1 MNCKKSLTRFFYF
14 SLCLILALG
23 ILLTGCDLWE
33 LKPDSGVNGGNNT
46 DTENGAEAEL
56 PDIFDD
62 EEYEITDNTFS
73 VTTDAADGYTL
84 ENNICTITAA
94 GVYTCTGSLADGQII
109 VDAGDSDV
117 VEIDLKTVEIA
128 CSYGAPVLILNADKV
143 EISAKKDTKNIII
156 DKRTTCEETDETA
169 AAIYSECDLK
179 IKGNGE
185 LSVKT
190 SLNNGIHTKDDLDLK
205 NLTLYVSA
213 PNHAIKGNDSITC
226 ENATITAV
234 STGGDAL
241 KTSNSDISDKGNQRG
256 TVTVN
261 GGSLELYACCDGIDA
276 AYDVIITD
284 EANVTIYTNTYSS
297 YTTERVEKSESTMYF
312 RFPGSGMGMR
322 PGQSSFPYASYQ
334 YSVLFTLNDGSEVW
348 ENLSTS
354 ETIGSYIFYQVSLS
368 ANASAFC
375 LYAYNSSQ
383 TPQSTDSYAYRTEKK
398 NLNTSYDTFY
408 ISGISGSTLSGG
420 WTNYSTVT
428 SQGPGGFGGMGGGFG
443 QEGNPNAAEF
453 SCKGIKADNAISVES
468 CTITVSSY
476 DDALHANNDVLLENG
491 SYGQGNITISS
502 GTLMLTSKDDAIHAD
517 QDFNG
522 IGGNLTVTAAYEGI
536 ESNRMYFNG
545 LTAYVY
551 ASDDAVNAVASGNY
565 NPLIEVCSGL
575 IDLEVPSG
583 DTDTMDSNGS
593 IKISGGVVILKN
605 GQSGNSMTGGTIDCD
620 GSISVTGGI
629 VIAIGAAGNVISG
642 AKRNTSVSFSAGSYT
657 LKNADGTTV
666 AEFTLSSTHKG
677 YMIYIGTGGTY
688 TLYCDNNSVLNFSF

>member
-1 MNCKKSLTRFFYF
+1 M
-14 SLCLILALG
+14 
-23 ILLTGCDLWE
+23 
-33 LKPDSGVNGGNNT
+33 
-46 DTENGAEAEL
+46 
-56 PDIFDD
+56 
-62 EEYEITDNTFS
+62 
-73 VTTDAADGYTL
+73 
-84 ENNICTITAA
+84 
-94 GVYTCTGSLADGQII
+94 
-109 VDAGDSDV
+109 
-117 VEIDLKTVEIA
+117 
-128 CSYGAPVLILNADKV
+128 
-143 EISAKKDTKNIII
+143 
-156 DKRTTCEETDETA
+156 
-169 AAIYSECDLK
+169 
-179 IKGNGE
+179 
-185 LSVKT
+185 
-190 SLNNGIHTKDDLDLK
+190 
-205 NLTLYVSA
+205 
-213 PNHAIKGNDSITC
+213 
-226 ENATITAV
+226 
-234 STGGDAL
+234 
-241 KTSNSDISDKGNQRG
+241 
-256 TVTVN
+256 
-261 GGSLELYACCDGIDA
+261 
-276 AYDVIITD
+276 
-284 EANVTIYTNTYSS
+284 
-297 YTTERVEKSESTMYF
+297 
-312 RFPGSGMGMR
+312 
-322 PGQSSFPYASYQ
+322 
-334 YSVLFTLNDGSEVW
+334 
-348 ENLSTS
+348 
-354 ETIGSYIFYQVSLS
+354 
-368 ANASAFC
+368 
-375 LYAYNSSQ
+375 
-383 TPQSTDSYAYRTEKK
+383 
-398 NLNTSYDTFY
+398 NTSYDTFY

-428 SQGPGGFGGMGGGFG
+428 SQGPGGFGGMGGEFG

-565 NPLIEVCSGL
+565 NPLIEVSSGL

-657 LKNADGTTV
+657 LKNADRTTV